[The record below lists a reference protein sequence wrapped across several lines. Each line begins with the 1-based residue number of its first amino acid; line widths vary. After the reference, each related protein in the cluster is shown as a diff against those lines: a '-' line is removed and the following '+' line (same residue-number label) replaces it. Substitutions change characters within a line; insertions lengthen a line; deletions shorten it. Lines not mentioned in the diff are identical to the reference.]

1 MMPVATAPIPS
12 MHYVKKIA
20 ANVPMN
26 QIGIILSVDVFIS
39 VRVMKEPHLMMPML
53 SAKLEECVI
62 WSCVGGA
69 YISNGRNFLV
79 SDFLSDFSCRCYYS
93 LFLEDIRRIIF
104 RNVLLRK

>member
-1 MMPVATAPIPS
+1 MRVKIFFTFWSTCEKRVDGMMPVATAPIPS

-26 QIGIILSVDVFIS
+26 QIGIILSVDVCIS

-62 WSCVGGA
+62 WSCVG
-69 YISNGRNFLV
+69 RNFLV

-93 LFLEDIRRIIF
+93 YF
-104 RNVLLRK
+104 